1 MIGRLRGIIE
11 QADEDS
17 CVIDVNGVGYVVHAS
32 ARTLR
37 ELSPGVE
44 AKLLV
49 ETVVREDAILLYG
62 FIASAER
69 DWFRILTT
77 VQGVGAKVALSLLS
91 TLAPDELAS
100 AIVAQDKASLNRA
113 AGVGPK
119 LAARLTTE
127 LKDKATQWG
136 AIPGARAA
144 TAAAKVD
151 APASAPSANED
162 AISAL
167 VNLGYKRMEAFGAI
181 ARVAARLGADAKIDA
196 LIREGLRELAR

>member
-1 MIGRLRGIIE
+1 MIGRLRGTIE
-11 QADEDS
+11 QVEEDS
-17 CVIDVNGVGYVVHAS
+17 CVVDVNGVGYVVHAS

-37 ELSPGVE
+37 DLSPGIE
-44 AKLLV
+44 ARLLV

-62 FIASAER
+62 FVAAAER

-100 AIVAQDKASLNRA
+100 AIVAQDKAALNRA

-119 LAARLTTE
+119 LAARLATE

-136 AIPGARAA
+136 AIPGTRAA
-144 TAAAKVD
+144 PTRAD
-151 APASAPSANED
+151 APSATPTANED

-181 ARVAARLGADAKIDA
+181 ARVAQRLGADAKIDA

>member
-1 MIGRLRGIIE
+1 MIGRLRGAIE
-11 QADEDS
+11 QVDEDS
-17 CVIDVNGVGYVVHAS
+17 CVVDVNGVGYVVHAS

-37 ELSPGVE
+37 ELSPGIE
-44 AKLLV
+44 ARLLV

-62 FIASAER
+62 FIAAAER

-136 AIPGARAA
+136 AIPGARTTPTKADAPSAA
-144 TAAAKVD
+144 T
-151 APASAPSANED
+151 SANED

-181 ARVAARLGADAKIDA
+181 ARVAQRLGDDAKIDA

>member
-1 MIGRLRGIIE
+1 MIGRLRGAIE
-11 QADEDS
+11 QVDEDS
-17 CVIDVNGVGYVVHAS
+17 CVVDVNGVGYVVHAS

-37 ELSPGVE
+37 ELSPGIE
-44 AKLLV
+44 ARLLV

-62 FIASAER
+62 FLAAAER

-113 AGVGPK
+113 SGVGPK

-136 AIPGARAA
+136 VAPGAR
-144 TAAAKVD
+144 
-151 APASAPSANED
+151 PASAAADAPPSVPSANED

-181 ARVAARLGADAKIDA
+181 ARVAQRLGADARIDA